1 MKNEFRHI
9 VIKLLTN
16 TVGRLFV
23 FISPKKAREL
33 SAKGMTL
40 VMNNNLSTTERLMRS
55 YMLQCIEKEKDF
67 ERLSK
72 FHKNYWVN
80 QGSDFFQSTDTSFEN
95 DFLPNCS
102 FIFNHLEEQLKTA
115 SETFDT
121 IVEIGTGNGKVLHYL
136 SERFSDIKFCIGI
149 DLSAEQIAVNT
160 EKYKT
165 NNKLNFIEA
174 DALEWV
180 KQKAQAQT
188 IFVTS
193 RGVLEYFTEEDLNV
207 LLEKIYNLGQVIF
220 VAIEPNGINH
230 DFNKNPESEL
240 YGQERSFSHNYSKVF
255 KEIGYSIWHYSSKPS
270 VKNSF
275 NQTFLGAKN

>member
-1 MKNEFRHI
+1 MKNEFRNLI
-9 VIKLLTN
+9 IKLLTN
-16 TVGRLFV
+16 TVGRLLVFV
-23 FISPKKAREL
+23 RPIKATEL
-33 SAKGMTL
+33 SEKGMTL
-40 VMNNNLSTTERLMRS
+40 IMNNNLSITERLMRNFI
-55 YMLQCIEKEKDF
+55 MQRIENKKDF
-67 ERLSK
+67 ESLSK

-80 QGSDFFQSTDTSFEN
+80 QGRDFFLTTTASFEN
-95 DFLPNCS
+95 DFLPNCA
-102 FIFNHLEEQLKTA
+102 FIFDILEKQLSNT
-115 SETFDT
+115 SNTFNT
-121 IVEIGTGNGKVLHYL
+121 IVEIGTGNGKVLAYL
-136 SERFSDIKFCIGI
+136 SERFPNINTCIGV
-149 DLSAEQIAVNT
+149 DLSADQIAVNT

-165 NNKLNFIEA
+165 NNKLKFIEA

-230 DFNKNPESEL
+230 DFNINPESEL